1 MMSLISI
8 RGGNDGNVIKITSSF
23 NRLYKTLERLSS
35 GLRINSAS
43 DDPAGLIISEQLR
56 AQIASLDQQISNT
69 DLAIAKYNTAES
81 AVGGLRS
88 MLTELRTLAVAAA
101 NEGGNDETSQAA
113 LASSANHLVQ
123 SFDRSVDTATFNG
136 SNLVDGSEG
145 SLAAIAHL
153 ADQGIDLSSAENAE
167 QSMAAI
173 DAAIAEVDS
182 AQMDLGAT
190 VKYDL
195 ESTRRSLEVSHQ
207 NLVAAESQ
215 IRDADFITEYTN
227 LVRDKIVFQAALAMM
242 AHRSLNSMIVIGLF
256 DD

>member
-1 MMSLISI
+1 MNSLISI
-8 RGGNDGNVIKITSSF
+8 NGGSGFSIIHIKSSF
-23 NRLYKTLERLSS
+23 NSIYKTMERLSF

-43 DDPAGLIISEQLR
+43 DDPAGLVISEQLR
-56 AQIASLDQQISNT
+56 AQIASMSQQIANT

-123 SFDRSVDTATFNG
+123 SFDRQVDSANFNG
-136 SNLVDGSEG
+136 SALVDGSEG

-153 ADQGIDLSSAENAE
+153 ADQGIDLSTAEKAE

-173 DAAIAEVDS
+173 DAAIAKVDA

-195 ESTRRSLEVSHQ
+195 EFTRSSLEVSHQ

-215 IRDADFITEYTN
+215 IRDADILTEYTN

-242 AHRSLNSMIVIGLF
+242 AHRPFNPMVIIGLF

>member
-8 RGGNDGNVIKITSSF
+8 KSENVFSRIQIKSSF
-23 NRLYKTLERLSS
+23 NSIYKTLERLSS

-56 AQIASLDQQISNT
+56 SQIASMSQQISNT

-88 MLTELRTLAVAAA
+88 MLTELRTLAIAAA

-136 SNLVDGSEG
+136 SNLIDGSEG

-153 ADQGIDLSSAENAE
+153 ADQGIDLSTAENAE
-167 QSMAAI
+167 QSIAAI

-195 ESTRRSLEVSHQ
+195 ESTKRLLEVSHQ

-215 IRDADFITEYTN
+215 IRDADILTEYTN
-227 LVRDKIVFQAALAMM
+227 LIRNKIVFQVALSMM
-242 AHRSLNSMIVIGLF
+242 AHRPFNPMVIIGLF